1 VTYIYIYIS
10 VYIYT
15 YWGRGN
21 CARLLVYPRY
31 WLTLVTLGKTV
42 VACTIARTVNRC
54 GGCLFRPDGYKVVP
68 SYKYPHN
75 LQFTRYNYHKPSKT
89 QQLCEIHQLSINPE
103 KAAISTTYT
112 TYIYISMWWL
122 KRLNHNQF
130 CLVESLQLGDYRCSV
145 TPFRLRC
152 LRRRPSSSGAARVV
166 ARWGTCF
173 VRRFGGGFGWTT
185 PWILEENSWK

>member
-1 VTYIYIYIS
+1 M
-10 VYIYT
+10 
-15 YWGRGN
+15 
-21 CARLLVYPRY
+21 VYPRY

-112 TYIYISMWWL
+112 TYIYIYIHVVVKTVKSQSILLGGIPSTRGLPVLRHPVSPPVLKASPFVLRGGSGGGEVRDLFCASFWWWL
-122 KRLNHNQF
+122 WMNNALN
-130 CLVESLQLGDYRCSV
+130 
-145 TPFRLRC
+145 
-152 LRRRPSSSGAARVV
+152 
-166 ARWGTCF
+166 
-173 VRRFGGGFGWTT
+173 FGGKFMK
-185 PWILEENSWK
+185 IDKHRC